1 MSTIFNIRNL
11 RLQGVSRA
19 SVIIGTLVVILAL
32 VAAIVGYNLYKRL
45 TTNTVVAYFPE
56 TLALYPGD
64 KIQIMGVKVGTID
77 SIEPAGDKMKVTFHY
92 ENKYK
97 VPANAT
103 ASILNPSLVASRN
116 IQLSP
121 PYTGGP
127 VLEDNAVIPIDR
139 TQVPVEYDEL
149 RDSINRILT
158 DLGPTKEQPKG
169 PFGDIIESAAN
180 GFAGKG
186 EQLNKTLNGLSEA
199 LYTLN
204 EGRGDFFSVIKSLAL
219 FVNALYQSDQQF
231 VALNDDLA
239 QFTNAFT
246 NTDREVANA
255 LQDLNQ
261 LLTTTRQFINK
272 NGEVLTHDINNLAEA
287 TNAILQPDP
296 LNGLETALHVFPTL
310 GANLMNIVSPVTGG
324 VMGIP
329 VIANFANPM
338 QLVCSAIQA
347 GSRLGYQ
354 ESAELCAQY
363 LAPILDAIKF
373 NYPPI
378 GINQFVTAMTLPKT
392 VAYSEPRLQPPG
404 GYKDTTVPGV
414 FSRDT
419 LFSHGNHEPGW
430 VSAPGM
436 QGVDVQPFTANML
449 TPECL
454 AELLGGP
461 NCEIPGA
468 PAAFGAPPGGNLPGP
483 PNSYDENNPLPPP
496 WYPQPGPPPPAAPGV
511 IPGDPGGSP
520 LSGPAPAAG
529 PGPGPAAPA
538 GPPPAGPPL
547 PAESGG

>member
-11 RLQGVSRA
+11 KMPGVSRA
-19 SVIIGTLVVILAL
+19 SVIIGTLIVILAL
-32 VAAIVGYNLYKRL
+32 VAALVGYNLYKRL

-56 TLALYPGD
+56 ALALYAGD
-64 KIQIMGVKVGTID
+64 RITIMGVKVGTID
-77 SIEPAGDKMKVTFHY
+77 KIEPAGDKMRVTFHY
-92 ENKYK
+92 DNNYK

-139 TQVPVEYDEL
+139 TQVPVEYDQL

-158 DLGPTKEQPKG
+158 DLGPTPEQPKG
-169 PFGDIIESAAN
+169 PFGDIIESAAT

-204 EGRGDFFSVIKSLAL
+204 EGRGDLFGVIKSLAL

-231 VALNDDLA
+231 VALNNDLA
-239 QFTNAFT
+239 TFTNSFT
-246 NTDREVANA
+246 NTNREVANA
-255 LQDLNQ
+255 LQELNE
-261 LLTTTRQFINK
+261 LLTTTRQFIGT
-272 NGEVLTHDINNLAEA
+272 NGEVLTHDVNNLADV

-310 GANLMNIVSPVTGG
+310 GANLTNINSSVAGG
-324 VMGIP
+324 VMGLPTIN
-329 VIANFANPM
+329 NFANPI
-338 QLVCSAIQA
+338 QFICSAIQA

-354 ESAELCAQY
+354 ESAEMCAQY

-373 NYPPI
+373 NFPPF
-378 GINQFVTAMTLPKT
+378 GLNQFTSAMTLPKMIS
-392 VAYSEPRLQPPG
+392 YSEPRLQPPG

-419 LFSHGNHEPGW
+419 LWSHGNHEPGW
-430 VSAPGM
+430 VAAPGM

-449 TPECL
+449 TPDSL
-454 AELLGGP
+454 AELMGGP
-461 NCEIPGA
+461 DAAIPQA
-468 PAAFGAPPGGNLPGP
+468 PPAFGAPPGGNLPGP
-483 PNSYDENNPLPPP
+483 PDSYSENNPLPPP
-496 WYPQPGPPPPAAPGV
+496 WYPQPGPPRGPAPGV

-520 LSGPAPAAG
+520 LSGPAPAAPAG
-529 PGPGPAAPA
+529 PAPA
-538 GPPPAGPPL
+538 GPAL
-547 PAESGG
+547 PAEAGG

>member
-1 MSTIFNIRNL
+1 MSTIFNVRNL
-11 RLQGVSRA
+11 KLPSGASRA
-19 SVIIGTLVVILAL
+19 SVIIGTLVVVLAL
-32 VAAIVGYNLYKRL
+32 VAAIVGWNLYKKL
-45 TTNTVVAYFPE
+45 TTNTVVAYFPD
-56 TLALYPGD
+56 TLALYAGD
-64 KIQIMGVKVGTID
+64 KVQIMGVKVGSID
-77 SIEPAGDKMKVTFHY
+77 TIEPAGDKLKVTFHY
-92 ENKYK
+92 DNKYK

-127 VLEDNAVIPIDR
+127 VMEDNAVIPIDR
-139 TQVPVEYDEL
+139 TQVPVEYDQL

-158 DLGPTKEQPKG
+158 DLGPTNEQPKG

-186 EQLNKTLNGLSEA
+186 EQLNKTLNSLSEA
-199 LYTLN
+199 LFTLN
-204 EGRGDFFSVIKSLAL
+204 EGRGDFFGVIKSLAL
-219 FVNALYQSDQQF
+219 FVNALYKSDQQF

-255 LQDLNQ
+255 LRDLNQ
-261 LLTTTRQFINK
+261 LLTTTRQFFNR
-272 NGEVLTHDINNLAEA
+272 NGEVLAHDVNNLADV

-296 LNGLETALHVFPTL
+296 LNGLETALHVLPNL
-310 GANLMNIVSPVTGG
+310 AANLTNITSPVTGG
-324 VMGIP
+324 GVALP
-329 VIANFANPM
+329 VIANFANPL
-338 QLVCSAIQA
+338 QFICSSIQA

-373 NYPPI
+373 NFPPF
-378 GINQFVTAMTLPKT
+378 GLNEFNTAMTLPKQIS
-392 VAYSEPRLQPPG
+392 YSEPRLQPPG
-404 GYKDTTVPGV
+404 GYKDTTVPGI

-430 VSAPGM
+430 IVAPGM

-449 TPECL
+449 TPESL
-454 AELLGGP
+454 SELMGGP
-461 NCEIPGA
+461 DIAA
-468 PAAFGAPPGGNLPGP
+468 PPAPPAFGVPPGGNLPGP
-483 PNSYDENNPLPPP
+483 SNAYDERNPLPPP

-511 IPGDPGGSP
+511 IPGDPGGAALAGP
-520 LSGPAPAAG
+520 LPAA
-529 PGPGPAAPA
+529 PAAPA
-538 GPPPAGPPL
+538 GPAPAGPPL
-547 PAESGG
+547 PAEAGG

>member
-1 MSTIFNIRNL
+1 MSTIFNVRNVKL
-11 RLQGVSRA
+11 PAGVSRA
-19 SVIIGTLVVILAL
+19 AVIIGTLVVVLAL
-32 VAAIVGYNLYKRL
+32 VAAIVGWNLYRKL
-45 TTNTVVAYFPE
+45 TTNTVVAYFPD

-64 KIQIMGVKVGTID
+64 KVNIMGVKVGSID
-77 SIEPAGDKMKVTFHY
+77 DIEPAGDKMKVTFHY
-92 ENKYK
+92 DNKFK

-127 VLEDNAVIPIDR
+127 VMDDNAVIPIDR

-149 RDSINRILT
+149 RDSLNRILT
-158 DLGPTKEQPKG
+158 DLGPTPEQPRG

-204 EGRGDFFSVIKSLAL
+204 EGRSDFFSVIKSLAL
-219 FVNALYQSDQQF
+219 FVNALYKSDQQF

-239 QFTNAFT
+239 QFTNSFT
-246 NTDREVANA
+246 NTNREVATA

-261 LLTTTRQFINK
+261 VLTTTRQFISR
-272 NGEVLTHDINNLAEA
+272 NGEVLTHDINNLADV

-324 VMGIP
+324 VMGLP

-378 GINQFVTAMTLPKT
+378 GINQFVTAMTLPKQ

-419 LFSHGNHEPGW
+419 LFSHGNHEQGW
-430 VSAPGM
+430 VAAPGM

-454 AELLGGP
+454 GELMGGP
-461 NCEIPGA
+461 DCAIPGA

-496 WYPQPGPPPPAAPGV
+496 WYPQPGPPPPPAPGV
-511 IPGDPGGSP
+511 IPGDPGSP
-520 LSGPAPAAG
+520 LSAPAAG

-538 GPPPAGPPL
+538 GPAPVGPAL
-547 PAESGG
+547 PAEAGG